1 MISYYTSITV
11 ICWLTL
17 LALGV
22 LIYRNNRIS
31 RGSKRLLH
39 LTYALIAVS
48 LLAEWCGVQLDGRT
62 DLPDWILRTVK
73 CADYI
78 LTPLAG
84 GALVMQ
90 MRLNNRWQ
98 KIMMWVLGLNA
109 ALQVISAFT
118 GGMITIDAQNHYSH
132 GPLFPVYLG
141 VCLAIYLL
149 IILEFLIY
157 GKSYK
162 RQNRTSL
169 YAVMLLVIAGI
180 GMQELLTGIRTA
192 YLGMTI
198 GAALMFIHYTEFSQ
212 LEADSNFA
220 MQQHELLTDPLT
232 GLYNRYA
239 YSQALKDY
247 SDPGNLPEG
256 FTAYSI
262 DINGLKQVNDARGHE
277 AGDELIRG
285 AAECISRVFGTGT
298 ACYRTGGDE
307 FVVLA
312 SAAGEADAEAK
323 LNGLQAAVRGWK
335 GSGEHALSLSGGY
348 ALAAN
353 HPGLSAEELVRK
365 SDLAMYNAK
374 AEYYRKSG
382 FDRRR
387 RG

>member
-31 RGSKRLLH
+31 RDSKRLLH

-48 LLAEWCGVQLDGRT
+48 LLAEWCGVQLDGRA

-118 GGMITIDAQNHYSH
+118 GWMITIDAQNHYSH
-132 GPLFPVYLG
+132 GPLFPIYLG

-169 YAVMLLVIAGI
+169 YAVMLLVITGI

-239 YSQALKDY
+239 YSQALTDY

-256 FTAYSI
+256 FAAFSI

-285 AAECISRVFGTGT
+285 AAECISRVFGVGT

-307 FVVLA
+307 FAVLA

-323 LNGLQAAVRGWK
+323 LDDLQAAVHSWK
-335 GSGEHALSLSGGY
+335 GSGEHALSMSAGY
-348 ALAAN
+348 ALAGN
-353 HPGLSAEELVRK
+353 HPGLNAEELIRK

-374 AEYYRKSG
+374 AEYYRNSG
-382 FDRRR
+382 LDRRR

>member
-31 RGSKRLLH
+31 RDSKRLLH

-48 LLAEWCGVQLDGRT
+48 LLAEWCGVQLDGRA

-141 VCLAIYLL
+141 VCLVIYLL
-149 IILEFLIY
+149 IILE
-157 GKSYK
+157 
-162 RQNRTSL
+162 
-169 YAVMLLVIAGI
+169 
-180 GMQELLTGIRTA
+180 IRTA

-239 YSQALKDY
+239 YSQALQDC

-256 FTAYSI
+256 FAAFSI

-323 LNGLQAAVRGWK
+323 LNDLQAAVRGWK
-335 GSGEHALSLSGGY
+335 GSGEHALSMSAGY
-348 ALAAN
+348 ALAGN
-353 HPGLSAEELVRK
+353 HSGLNAEELIRK

-374 AEYYRKSG
+374 SEYYRNSG
-382 FDRRR
+382 RDRRR
-387 RG
+387 RS